1 MIVGVFVG
9 FYLIKRRRI
18 KVPDEFNSIA
28 KRFIFGDTRRTYG
41 AICFSV
47 GAMRLP
53 NGATLIPNRA
63 MHPTNGAMHSNNGAT
78 RFPIGA
84 MRFVVG
90 AVRGRCWLLGWPV
103 FGVG

>member
-1 MIVGVFVG
+1 VIVGVFVG

-28 KRFIFGDTRRTYG
+28 KRFIFGETRRTY
-41 AICFSV
+41 
-47 GAMRLP
+47 
-53 NGATLIPNRA
+53 
-63 MHPTNGAMHSNNGAT
+63 GAMHSNNGAT

-90 AVRGRCWLLGWPV
+90 AVRGRCWLIGWPV